1 MSGRKPLSAFA
12 VVAVLALI
20 AGACSSKSTGGG
32 GGGAAAT
39 KIVWGTTD
47 SETSNDP
54 AKCYEIFCGN
64 IIQEVYSRLVSYPA
78 AGTAILPDLATSLPQ
93 ISADGLTYT
102 FTLKDGQKFSD
113 GSAVDANAVVFSI
126 NRAIKLNVSGSAAF
140 LLSDVMKSVAAPDA
154 KTVVFTLKRPNSTF
168 LARLSFSVA
177 SVVNPRVMPENAVA
191 PNSLI
196 AGSGYYMMPAAN
208 YVEGQSIQLD
218 ANPNSVLGQPKT
230 KTILIK
236 FYSASSALKLA
247 LQNKEVDLG
256 FRTFA
261 ANEVSSLKGDTNL
274 TTTGP
279 GLGRVRFLVF
289 NLKDPQFKTNLH
301 LRKAIAYAVDRAR
314 INTDAFNGTVKP
326 LYSMLRSSF
335 GPYDP
340 IFQTEYGTSPDRT
353 KMNSELALAGVAA
366 GQKVALTL
374 WAVNGTTH
382 YGVAEQDVQQSIKR
396 QLEETGR
403 FTVTTKTEDWT
414 AYRTDLAAGKFGFF
428 QLGWFPDY
436 FDPDDYF
443 DPFIG
448 SGSDSQGSFFHDA
461 AVSALIAQEQKLT
474 DETARGAVFKQLQ
487 KVIAD
492 QALYI
497 PLWEESEYVFSQ
509 KSVTGSQLD
518 VTSFLR
524 IEVLSKSS

>member
-1 MSGRKPLSAFA
+1 MGGRKPVSL
-12 VVAVLALI
+12 LALVATLALV
-20 AGACSSKSTGGG
+20 AGACSSKSNTGGTG
-32 GGGAAAT
+32 GTTAT
-39 KIVWGTTD
+39 RIVWGTTD

-78 AGTAILPDLATSLPQ
+78 QGTTIQPDLAASMPQ

-102 FTLKDGQKFSD
+102 FTLKDGLKFSD
-113 GSAVDANAVVFSI
+113 GTPVDANAVVFSI

-140 LLSDVMKSVAAPDA
+140 LMSDVMKSVTAPDA

-177 SVVNPRVMPENAVA
+177 SVVNPKVMPANAVA
-191 PNSLI
+191 PNTLI
-196 AGSGYYMMPAAN
+196 AGSGYYTMPAAN
-208 YVEGQSIQLD
+208 YIEGQSIQLD
-218 ANPNSVLGQPKT
+218 ADPNSVLGQPKT

-236 FYSASSALKLA
+236 FYKSSSALKLA
-247 LQNKEVDLG
+247 LQNKEVDLA

-261 ANEVSSLKGDTNL
+261 ANEVSALKSDNSIL
-274 TTTGP
+274 TTGP
-279 GLGRVRFLVF
+279 ALGRVRFLVF
-289 NLKDPQFKTNLH
+289 NMKDPQFKTNLH
-301 LRKAIAYAVDRAR
+301 LRKAIAYAIDRDL

-340 IFQTEYGTSPDRT
+340 VFQTEYGAKPDKT
-353 KMNSELALAGVAA
+353 KVDSELAAAGIPA

-382 YGVAEQDVQQSIKR
+382 YGPAEQDVQQSIAR
-396 QLEETGR
+396 QLQETGR
-403 FTVTTKTEDWT
+403 FTVKTQSEDWD
-414 AYRTDLAAGKFGFF
+414 AYKQDLAAGKFGFF

-474 DETARGAVFKQLQ
+474 DESARDVVFKQLQ
-487 KVIAD
+487 KIIAD

-497 PLWEESEYVFSQ
+497 PLWEEAEYVFSQ
-509 KSVTGSQLD
+509 KSVTGQQLD

-524 IEVLSKSS
+524 VETLRKTS